1 MNNIDAQDIS
11 KNMSYQEALHN
22 VFRGKSIPYRK
33 ATFMKLTELVT
44 LAEKLDMNEENNGT
58 TRKLNYKTNK

>member
-1 MNNIDAQDIS
+1 MNTEQAQDMS

-22 VFRGKSIPYRK
+22 VFSGKSIPYRK
-33 ATFMKLTELVT
+33 ATFMKLTELVA

-58 TRKLNYKTNK
+58 RKLNYKTNK

>member
-22 VFRGKSIPYRK
+22 VFSGKSIPYRK

-44 LAEKLDMNEENNGT
+44 LAEKLDMNEEDNG

>member
-1 MNNIDAQDIS
+1 MNTEQAQDIS
-11 KNMSYQEALHN
+11 KNMSYQQALHN
-22 VFRGKSIPYRK
+22 VFNGKSIPYRK

-58 TRKLNYKTNK
+58 RKLNYKTNK

>member
-1 MNNIDAQDIS
+1 MNNIDAQEIA
-11 KNMSYQEALHN
+11 NTMSYQEALHN
-22 VFRGKSIPYRK
+22 VFSGKSIPYRK

-58 TRKLNYKTNK
+58 RKLNYKTNK

>member
-1 MNNIDAQDIS
+1 MNTEQAQDIS

-58 TRKLNYKTNK
+58 RKLNYKTNK